1 MAKNAIV
8 ARLKAAN
15 RYHSTRPYH
24 LLLADGTQAGITAAK
39 NTGAGSQLLALFAP
53 DGSSDVANWK
63 TAPVSGGARHTQ
75 YSGGSLAASSIT
87 GWAWIETPRA
97 LHLVVESAGPV
108 AANVGVYAGEVLVAH
123 DSTLGE
129 SATYG
134 HADGRTITGMLV
146 GIPAKAT
153 AAGNWG
159 GATSQQGRVFLGAES
174 TRRVAQTTNSEAGN
188 FSATEMAPAGYGTGD
203 WTARECELKIA
214 SSFRLGHPAW
224 LTCGKEGAHYT
235 ARTLGGAVCRVLG
248 SSASASYVVT
258 SPYRKDNAS
267 ADTLY
272 HRRTVATYAAWTDF
286 LQAAWDDLANHT
298 YWEQDSSA

>member
-8 ARLKAAN
+8 ARLKSAH

-24 LLLADGTQAGITAAK
+24 LLLADGTQSGITATK
-39 NTGAGSQLLALFAP
+39 NAGAGLQLLCLFAP

-75 YSGGSLAASSIT
+75 YSGNSLAATSVT

-97 LHLVVESAGPV
+97 LWLSVESSGPV
-108 AANVGVYAGEVLVAH
+108 MADASVYAGEVIVGH

-129 SATYG
+129 SSTYG

-146 GIPAKAT
+146 GRPNKANST
-153 AAGNWG
+153 GNWG
-159 GATSQQGRVFLGAES
+159 AVTNPQGRVFLGAEA
-174 TRRVAQTTNSEAGN
+174 TRRNVVPTNSEASN
-188 FSATEMAPAGYGTGD
+188 FSATEMTPAGYGTGD
-203 WTARECELKIA
+203 WTAREVEIKLA
-214 SSFRLGHPAW
+214 SSFRIGHPAW
-224 LTCGKEGAHYT
+224 ATCCKEGAYYA
-235 ARTLGGAVCRVLG
+235 ARTLGGATMRVLG
-248 SSASASYVVT
+248 SSATISHVVT

-272 HRRTVATYAAWTDF
+272 HRRTVATYANWTDF
-286 LQAAWDDLANHT
+286 LQAIWDDMPSLT

>member
-24 LLLADGTQAGITAAK
+24 LLLADGTQAGITATK
-39 NTGAGSQLLALFAP
+39 NTGAGSQLLCLFAP
-53 DGSSDVANWK
+53 DGGADAVNWK

-97 LHLVVESAGPV
+97 LHLVVESSGPV
-108 AANVGVYAGEVLVAH
+108 ASNVGVYAGEVIVAH

-153 AAGNWG
+153 SSGNWG
-159 GATSQQGRVFLGAES
+159 TTASAQGRVFLGAES
-174 TRRVAQTTNSEAGN
+174 TRRTVHTTNSESAN

-203 WTARECELKIA
+203 WTVREVEFKIA
-214 SSFRLGHPAW
+214 SSFRIGHPAW
-224 LTCGKEGAHYT
+224 LTCAKEGAYYA
-235 ARTLGGAVCRVLG
+235 ARTLGGLTSRLLG
-248 SSASASYVVT
+248 SSTTTSYVLPT
-258 SPYRKDNAS
+258 PYRKDNAS

-272 HRRTVATYAAWTDF
+272 ARRTVATYANWTDF
-286 LQAAWDDLANHT
+286 LQAAWDDLPNLT